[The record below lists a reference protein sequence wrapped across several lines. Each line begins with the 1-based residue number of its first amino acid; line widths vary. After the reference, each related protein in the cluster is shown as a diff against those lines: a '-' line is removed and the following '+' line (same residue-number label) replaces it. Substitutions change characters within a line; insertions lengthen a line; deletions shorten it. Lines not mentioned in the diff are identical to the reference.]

1 MHDWCT
7 GLYVYRGSI
16 WTSENDLYTMNNSYS
31 CDSSYHSLIFFGTGV
46 TIKDYHRYGN
56 GIFTS
61 TCPPWLAECVDAK
74 TRAVM
79 VAVQPTNLISGTNLA
94 FRFNYGMS
102 FLKSDVSW
110 RFPFAF
116 QIVFSVFAFALAFI
130 LPDSL
135 RWLQSKGRIQ
145 EPLQTLSLLRDCD
158 SGERIQGEYRDIFMH
173 CSLRENLHIGSVVR
187 DKSICLLGSTNL
199 RGTARF

>member
-1 MHDWCT
+1 MHDWCI
-7 GLYVYRGSI
+7 GLYGCGGSI
-16 WTSENDLYTMNNSYS
+16 WASENDLYKMHNLYS

-61 TCPPWLAECVDAK
+61 TSPLSLAESVDAK

-94 FRFNYGMS
+94 FWFNYGMS
-102 FLKSDVSW
+102 FVKSNVSW
-110 RFPFAF
+110 RLPFAF
-116 QIVFSVFAFALAFI
+116 QIVFSAFAFALALI

-135 RWLQSKGRIQ
+135 RWLQSKGRNQ
-145 EPLQTLSLLRDCD
+145 EPLQT
-158 SGERIQGEYRDIFMH
+158 
-173 CSLRENLHIGSVVR
+173 
-187 DKSICLLGSTNL
+187 
-199 RGTARF
+199 